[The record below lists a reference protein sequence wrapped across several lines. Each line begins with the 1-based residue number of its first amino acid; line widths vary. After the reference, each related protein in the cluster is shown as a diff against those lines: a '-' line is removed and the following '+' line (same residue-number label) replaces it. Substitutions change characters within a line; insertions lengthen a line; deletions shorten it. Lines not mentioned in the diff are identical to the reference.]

1 MKRKKARKGENEK
14 KGWQEERWKKERMKK
29 ERKKERK
36 KEKKPRKNERKM
48 IVNVFHFLS
57 VFLKVVVGYEDKK
70 DV

>member
-1 MKRKKARKGENEK
+1 MTGRKMK
-14 KGWQEERWKKERMKK
+14 KGKNE

-36 KEKKPRKNERKM
+36 KEREKPRKNERKM

>member
-1 MKRKKARKGENEK
+1 
-14 KGWQEERWKKERMKK
+14 MKK